1 MSGRTGFDL
10 GQYGY
15 RTMPKDLNKEEKR
28 LLSSVFHQVD
38 VGGKGFLSR
47 EDLKIAVAEVF
58 GYKPSKLE
66 ADHLMESY
74 GDSTGLNL
82 PMFMVAMTEKMSKAD
97 QDGEIRHT
105 FMAFDSQCRGFLT
118 AEDLEKAVSCVAPH
132 IPHHSIHS
140 TFRELDRDGDGRVSY
155 KDFDSM
161 MKYNT
166 SEHL

>member
-1 MSGRTGFDL
+1 MSSRTGFDL

-15 RTMPKDLNKEEKR
+15 RTMPKDLTKEEKR
-28 LLSSVFHQVD
+28 LLSSVFYEVD
-38 VGGKGFLSR
+38 VGGKGFLNR
-47 EDLKIAVAEVF
+47 EDLKIAVTEIF
-58 GYKPSKLE
+58 GYKPSTME
-66 ADHLMESY
+66 ADHLMQSF
-74 GDSTGLNL
+74 GDRTGLTL
-82 PMFMVAMTEKMSKAD
+82 PNFLAAMTEKISKAD

-132 IPHHSIHS
+132 IPNHRIQA